1 MNPEPTPTP
10 SPSAHRVPADQA
22 PAAGGEWAWDR
33 RYAENPWP
41 SDPDPALVELVTP
54 LAAGSALDLGCGPGR
69 NAIWLARQGW
79 QVTGVD
85 ASAVGLE
92 QARQRAAEAGVTIE
106 TVQADL
112 LTYGPLASAF
122 DLVVLANVHLVE
134 PERSQLFARAAA
146 ALRRGGSLFV
156 VGHHLDSLGRA
167 GPPDPDRLYTT
178 EQLRHAFPML
188 VVERLH
194 RVERPA
200 GPGEEPLADVVVWAR
215 RTV

>member
-1 MNPEPTPTP
+1 MNPDPTPTP
-10 SPSAHRVPADQA
+10 SSPAHRVPSDQA

-33 RYAENPWP
+33 RYAENQWP
-41 SDPDPALVELVTP
+41 REPDPNLVELAAP

-85 ASAVGLE
+85 ASAVGLD
-92 QARQRAAEAGVTIE
+92 QARQRAAEAGVGIK

-112 LTYGPLASAF
+112 LTYDPPVGSF

-134 PERSQLFARAAA
+134 PERGRLFARASA
-146 ALRRGGSLFV
+146 ALRLGGHLFV
-156 VGHHLDSLGRA
+156 VGHHRDSLGRA
-167 GPPDPDRLYTT
+167 GPPDPDRLYTP
-178 EQLRHAFPML
+178 EQLRGAFPAL
-188 VVERLH
+188 AVDRLE

-200 GPGEEPLADVVVWAR
+200 GPGEEPLVDVVAWAHR
-215 RTV
+215 AV